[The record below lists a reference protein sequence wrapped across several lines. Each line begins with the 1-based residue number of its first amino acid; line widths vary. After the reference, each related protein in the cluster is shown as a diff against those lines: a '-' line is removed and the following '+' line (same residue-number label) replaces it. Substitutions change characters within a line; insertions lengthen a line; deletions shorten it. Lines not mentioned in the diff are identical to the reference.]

1 MTPPESSPLRTP
13 EEVLQWLADAT
24 LEAQM
29 RVREV
34 PLDQLD
40 RWQFA
45 DDRPLRLVH
54 ASGQFFSIVGIR
66 HRGTFGSEQ
75 HWDQPMIDQPE
86 VGILGF
92 LTKSI
97 ENQRCVLVQAKIE
110 PGNSTGAQLAPTFQ
124 ATRSNYTKVHG
135 GRIPPYLD
143 QFQTLDE
150 SHVWGDQLQ
159 SEQASRFLY
168 KRNRNMLVEA
178 TGPVTV
184 LPGFRWVPWRL
195 LCDLLRLN
203 SIVNMD
209 ARSVLSCVPP
219 PQIDAPQASELD
231 RILRWFTGLRANF
244 PRRTTIVG
252 LDEMAEWSISKSAIH
267 RPDGRFFSVVG
278 VDVEMRGREVAKW
291 SQPLLKH
298 HGRGLNALIAQRF
311 GGNLRFLIRA
321 CCYPGSVDNFELG
334 STVSLSDYESRIG
347 DPKAPAFFEYVNRPG
362 IGKTIHAS
370 LQCEEGG
377 RFLNYENQYTVVE
390 LDEGLI
396 QEVPPGFIWMTM
408 GEIYALLP
416 HGYFSIEAR
425 NLLACLHGVF

>member
-1 MTPPESSPLRTP
+1 MTPQGSPKLSTA
-13 EEVLQWLADAT
+13 EEVLQWLADTT

-29 RVREV
+29 RVSEV
-34 PLDQLD
+34 PLDQLEG
-40 RWQFA
+40 WGYA
-45 DDRPLRLVH
+45 NDRPLKLVH
-54 ASGQFFSIVGIR
+54 ESGQFFSIVGIR
-66 HRGTFGSEQ
+66 HHGAFGSER

-97 ENQRCVLVQAKIE
+97 DGHRCVLAQAKIE
-110 PGNSTGAQLAPTFQ
+110 PGNSTGAQLAPTVQ

-135 GRIPPYLD
+135 GRVPPYLD
-143 QFQTLDE
+143 HFQTPAT
-150 SHVWGDQLQ
+150 SSVWLDQLQ

-168 KRNRNMLVEA
+168 KRNRNMLVEPG
-178 TGPVTV
+178 GPITV

-195 LCDLLRLN
+195 LCDLLRMDN
-203 SIVNMD
+203 IVNMD

-219 PQIDAPQASELD
+219 PHIDTPQAGEID
-231 RILRWFTGLRANF
+231 RVLRWFTGLRASF

-252 LDEMAEWSISKSAIH
+252 LDELAEWSVSKASIH

-278 VDVEMRGREVAKW
+278 VGVEMRNREVAKW

-298 HGRGLNALIAQRF
+298 HGRGLYALIAQRH
-311 GGNLRFLIRA
+311 GQALRFLIRA
-321 CCYPGSVDNFELG
+321 CCYPGSIDNFELG

-347 DPKAPAFFEYVNRPG
+347 DSNAPAFFEYFTRPG
-362 IGKTIHAS
+362 IGKTLHSS

-377 RFLNYENQYTVVE
+377 RFLQYENQYKVLE
-390 LDEGLI
+390 LDEGSI
-396 QEVPPGFIWMTM
+396 QAVPPEFTWMTI

-425 NLLACLHGVF
+425 NLLACLHAGF